1 MKGSER
7 ILLDLDDTLYACA
20 PSERAGGAAV
30 AFAISKALELAPHD
44 VEVAWAAARRAVKD
58 RLDGRGSSH
67 SRLLYVAELVHAVG
81 RPDALASVR
90 AWERTYWRAFV
101 DAATVRPRAR
111 AFLETV
117 RRAGAKVAIV
127 SDLTLEVQLF
137 KLETFG
143 LLPLIDALVTSE
155 EVPLDKPDEAI
166 FRLAMARLG
175 TTADACV
182 MVGDRDDKDGEG
194 ARRLGMPYFQIEPDD
209 DAGLGFDALLRELDL
224 PANPLRRGLL

>member
-1 MKGSER
+1 MKGRDR

-20 PSERAGGAAV
+20 PAEAAATAAMVEV
-30 AFAISKALELAPHD
+30 ASKALGLPPRD
-44 VEVAWAAARRAVKD
+44 VETAWAAARSSVKA
-58 RLDGRGSSH
+58 RIDGRGSSH
-67 SRLLYVAELVHAVG
+67 SRLLYAAELVHAVG

-101 DAATVRPRAR
+101 SAAKVRPRAR

-117 RRAGAKVAIV
+117 RAAGAKVAIV

-143 LLPLIDALVTSE
+143 ILPLIDALATSE

-166 FRLAMARLG
+166 FRLAMERLR
-175 TTADACV
+175 TTVDACV
-182 MVGDRDDKDGEG
+182 MVGDHDGKDGEG
-194 ARRLGMPYFQIEPDD
+194 ARRLNMPYFRIEADD
-209 DAGLGFDALLRELDL
+209 HEGLRFDTLLQQL
-224 PANPLRRGLL
+224 GMT